1 MKRILQIVSILALIL
16 SPQIGLAQERLSA
29 EAPTLTQ
36 YEQNHAQTLYEGA
49 RWMTIGSAIMT
60 TTGAIA
66 CYCIEQN
73 YHKNADSDVIDANP
87 LDIVFL
93 LQTIVG
99 GGILVGSLPFYL
111 WGWDLTHNPDGVG
124 LALGNENK
132 SWGGRVDLG
141 LGGES
146 PVVAIGG
153 SVGYNF
159 SRRLYVGLGAGYEKL
174 IHNYG
179 GDYNYAAIPVYADIQ
194 WRFGESRITPYLGVK
209 AGFDVNIVPVPYGS
223 LDWGVSY
230 RCRKSQGTWWYAI
243 SLSNNENNDLSFR
256 ISRSF

>member
-29 EAPTLTQ
+29 EVPTLTQ
-36 YEQNHAQTLYEGA
+36 YEQLHAQSLYQGA
-49 RWMTIGSAIMT
+49 KWATFGSAALT
-60 TTGAIA
+60 ATGAIVWYGFESYA
-66 CYCIEQN
+66 KK
-73 YHKNADSDVIDANP
+73 HATSDVVETNP
-87 LDIVFL
+87 LWLISM
-93 LQTIVG
+93 LQTIVAG
-99 GGILVGSLPFYL
+99 SCLVASLPFYL
-111 WGWDLTHNPDGVG
+111 WSWDLVHHPNGVG

-141 LGGES
+141 LGGKV
-146 PVVAIGG
+146 PVSIGG

-159 SRRLYVGLGAGYEKL
+159 SRRFYSGLGVGYEKRL
-174 IHNYG
+174 FGY
-179 GDYNYAAIPVYADIQ
+179 GDYNYATIPVYADLQ

-209 AGFDVNIVPVPYGS
+209 AGFDVNGVPVPYGS

-230 RCRKSQGTWWYAI
+230 RCRKSPGTWLYAL
-243 SLSNNENNDLSFR
+243 SLSDEEKNQVSFR

>member
-16 SPQIGLAQERLSA
+16 SPRGGFAQERLST
-29 EAPTLTQ
+29 EVPTLTQ

-49 RWMTIGSAIMT
+49 RWMTISSAIMT

-124 LALGNENK
+124 LALGGK
-132 SWGGRVDLG
+132 QGWGGRVDLG
-141 LGGES
+141 LGGKV
-146 PVVAIGG
+146 PVSIGG

-159 SRRLYVGLGAGYEKL
+159 SRRFYAGLGIGYEKRL
-174 IHNYG
+174 FGY
-179 GDYNYAAIPVYADIQ
+179 GDYNYATIPVYADLQ
-194 WRFGESRITPYLGVK
+194 WRFGESRITPYIGVK

-230 RCRKSQGTWWYAI
+230 RCRKSPGTWLYAL
-243 SLSNNENNDLSFR
+243 SLSDEEKNQVSFR
-256 ISRSF
+256 ISRTF

>member
-1 MKRILQIVSILALIL
+1 MKRILQIVLILALIL
-16 SPQIGLAQERLSA
+16 SPRGGLAQERLST
-29 EAPTLTQ
+29 EVPTLTQ

-49 RWMTIGSAIMT
+49 RWLTIGSAIMT

-93 LQTIVG
+93 LQTIFG

-124 LALGNENK
+124 LALGGK
-132 SWGGRVDLG
+132 QGWGGRVDLG
-141 LGGES
+141 LGGKV
-146 PVVAIGG
+146 PVSIGG

-159 SRRLYVGLGAGYEKL
+159 SRRFYSGLGVGYEKRL
-174 IHNYG
+174 FGY
-179 GDYNYAAIPVYADIQ
+179 GDYNYATIPVYADLQ
-194 WRFGESRITPYLGVK
+194 WRFGESRITPYIGVK
-209 AGFDVNIVPVPYGS
+209 AGFDVNGVPVPYGS

-230 RCRKSQGTWWYAI
+230 RCRKSPGTWLYAL
-243 SLSNNENNDLSFR
+243 SLSDEEKNQVSFR
-256 ISRSF
+256 ISRTF

>member
-1 MKRILQIVSILALIL
+1 MKRILQLVLILALIL
-16 SPQIGLAQERLSA
+16 SPQIGLAQERLST
-29 EAPTLTQ
+29 EVPTLTQ
-36 YEQNHAQTLYEGA
+36 YEQNHAQTLYQGA
-49 RWMTIGSAIMT
+49 KRATFGSAALT
-60 TTGAIA
+60 ATGAIVWYGFERYA
-66 CYCIEQN
+66 KK
-73 YHKNADSDVIDANP
+73 HATSDVVETNP
-87 LDIVFL
+87 LWLISI
-93 LQTIVG
+93 LQTIMAG
-99 GGILVGSLPFYL
+99 SCLVASLPFYL
-111 WGWDLTHNPDGVG
+111 WSWDLVHHPNGVG

-174 IHNYG
+174 LHNYG

-194 WRFGESRITPYLGVK
+194 WRFGESRITPYIGVK

-230 RCRKSQGTWWYAI
+230 RCQKSKGAWWYAL
-243 SLSNNENNDLSFR
+243 SLSNNEKNQVSFR

>member
-29 EAPTLTQ
+29 EVPTLTQ

-49 RWMTIGSAIMT
+49 RWMTISSAIVT

-124 LALGNENK
+124 LALGGK
-132 SWGGRVDLG
+132 QGWGGRVDLG
-141 LGGES
+141 LGGKV
-146 PVVAIGG
+146 PVSIGG

-159 SRRLYVGLGAGYEKL
+159 SRRFYAGLGVGYEKRL
-174 IHNYG
+174 FGY
-179 GDYNYAAIPVYADIQ
+179 GDYNYATIPVYADLQ
-194 WRFGESRITPYLGVK
+194 WRFGESRITPYIGVK

-230 RCRKSQGTWWYAI
+230 RCRKSPGTWLYAL
-243 SLSNNENNDLSFR
+243 SLSDEEKNQVSFR
-256 ISRSF
+256 ISRTF

>member
-1 MKRILQIVSILALIL
+1 MKRILQLVLILALIL

-29 EAPTLTQ
+29 EVPTLTQ
-36 YEQNHAQTLYEGA
+36 YEQNHAQALYEGA

-73 YHKNADSDVIDANP
+73 RFKNADSDVVYANP

-93 LQTIVG
+93 LQTIFG
-99 GGILVGSLPFYL
+99 GGILIGSLPFYL

-124 LALGNENK
+124 LALGGK
-132 SWGGRVDLG
+132 QGWGGRVDLG
-141 LGGES
+141 LGGKV
-146 PVVAIGG
+146 PVSIGG

-159 SRRLYVGLGAGYEKL
+159 SRRFYAGLGVGYEKRL
-174 IHNYG
+174 FGY
-179 GDYNYAAIPVYADIQ
+179 GDYNYATIPVYADLQ
-194 WRFGESRITPYLGVK
+194 WRFGESRITPYIGVK

-230 RCRKSQGTWWYAI
+230 RCRKSPGTWLYAL
-243 SLSNNENNDLSFR
+243 SLSDEEKNQVSFR
-256 ISRSF
+256 ISRTF